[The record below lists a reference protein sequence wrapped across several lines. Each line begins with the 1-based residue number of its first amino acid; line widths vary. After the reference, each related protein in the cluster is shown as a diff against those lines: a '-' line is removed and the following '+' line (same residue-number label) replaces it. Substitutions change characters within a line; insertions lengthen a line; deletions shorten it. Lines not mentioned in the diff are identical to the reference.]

1 MDKNYNYNFENRHID
16 SANKI
21 SSEILNMNSCKE
33 SDLPKNPEKDRFYHT
48 TDTNKF
54 FYDWNGK
61 RYQMNLFGGESSD
74 ELIKEIE
81 KIKKDIAKLD
91 PDKIA
96 ALETKVNDATKKAND
111 AATKAQEAA
120 STISDK
126 ASTEYVDNKFAEV
139 KSITDVESVENGYN
153 IVLSDGLSI
162 SVKNG
167 ADGAKGDKGD
177 TGETGPQGPKGD
189 KGDTGETGPQGPKGD
204 KGDTGETGPQGEK
217 GADGAK
223 GDKGDTGETG
233 PQGPKGDKGD
243 TGAAFTYD
251 MFTTEQLAS
260 LKGPKGD
267 KGDTGETGPQGPKGD
282 KGDTGEK
289 GADGVGLTDED
300 KVKLEKLDSIPDN
313 LNEGTFPTLDDSGNE
328 TEGTKVAGLATVDKV
343 VAYVDEVLKKKS
355 SDVTESKEYVYIS
368 GSRYV
373 DDKTSII
380 PIYIMNCFEIDADT
394 LDENKGIEIISGS
407 EIGGYYDTEDPN
419 NTSNNFCQL
428 FAIDVPDGYEVDC
441 HLWDDDTQTYF
452 SEIEPIMSNPRY
464 SQKTYGDKTYDCYVR
479 KVKNVYD
486 ENNEII
492 ATTTGARRKIVLKK
506 KNIKDVFTN
515 GGSITLVDNT
525 EITEPLTLA
534 DGKSV
539 VLNLGGKT
547 LTHSGGVTDADCSTI
562 KITNG
567 TLTVDGNGT
576 IDGGTSDYTERN
588 VIWAKG
594 TNSKVIIKGGNF
606 KMGEYT
612 GSGKGWYD
620 CIYGNAGS
628 TIEIYGGTFENKNS
642 SRPACL
648 NIQNTG
654 DKSNIIVYGGK
665 FINYDPSTGDDK
677 LGGTFVADGYESV
690 KISDSPMTYEVKKIS

>member
-217 GADGAK
+217 GADGA
-223 GDKGDTGETG
+223 
-233 PQGPKGDKGD
+233 
-243 TGAAFTYD
+243 
-251 MFTTEQLAS
+251 
-260 LKGPKGD
+260 KGD